1 MEWKLKF
8 NKNIIN
14 EIRRKSFLLKNHMNV
29 PFILFLA
36 IICITKLQFN
46 NENKFIGV
54 GILYIM

>member
-54 GILYIM
+54 GI